1 VSDDT
6 RALTAPPLSPEAR
19 SLNHGGFHK
28 LTKNPQQYLALAGG
42 QIHHGPVQQY
52 RAYHC
57 DTKKE
62 DGSCDRDPVRYAY
75 KENEPRAMPGIHT
88 R

>member
-1 VSDDT
+1 MT
-6 RALTAPPLSPEAR
+6 LARRPLPLELR
-19 SLNHGGFHK
+19 SLDHRGFHE
-28 LTKNPQQYLALAGG
+28 LTKDTQQNLALAGG

-75 KENEPRAMPGIHT
+75 KENDHEPCQEYTPADDRL
-88 R
+88 